1 MKKLESLK
9 KRLQN
14 KKLDDHGSSFVLV
27 LVSIALVMI
36 LVAAIFVMIFVQY
49 RMLELNRQTKD
60 NFYYLE
66 EVLDELRVGIG
77 NESVVQ
83 LKKAYDETVSMV
95 VSYDTDQEKYMSVSS
110 DTASNIMNTKFLNYI
125 KTAYADDSSSD
136 LVNKL
141 LSYVQNV
148 DVNPQNGAYVT
159 NDDVSIRFGT
169 DALSYKCEPIMSNNP
184 VQVIGYT
191 MKNITVSRVDDKGNN
206 QSITTDITIYP
217 PEEDM
222 DFIGSG
228 IDIENI
234 FTYSMVADYGLQVE
248 AAGAKNEVRIV
259 GNIYA
264 ANDMRDN
271 GLYEG
276 TVSNVGVS
284 GDASGAFTRRVT
296 PSGTRPTGATDD
308 SKYSG
313 IFVTGNDASLNLQSD
328 IVAVN
333 GSIAVNDGAS
343 INLNNRAEDSI
354 QSSQAIVWANNIVT
368 LGTEGGKISVNAQT
382 SLSDDLELNA
392 DKSDVEIA
400 GMYYGYNYA
409 SEEEYQLGI
418 TNDDTLSNGKTV
430 DRTYHQYGDQVSAST
445 GKTHTNSSA
454 IIVNGEKSKL
464 NLSKLSEMVIN
475 GRSYID
481 LVSENKDVTDK
492 DGLTDYDIKT
502 AESISAKGLQ
512 LVYRVLEPRSINN
525 KITTLDTIGTDVVG
539 NEKIADKVPT
549 YDMIKY
555 LTWRFFKD
563 EANKIYANQSAENEL
578 ADTNWQDK
586 NYEDVWAAIE
596 SEGAGCEYYK
606 DIMDFYFPK
615 DKVIVAKTTAGGDYS
630 ATHNYIN
637 YKKVDNTKIDVTD
650 CYGHKYKIWANQGS
664 VPTQLDGTDKSK
676 ATKSASRYGFLTVGK
691 DYNQISLV
699 KAVVGKKKDVYYYY
713 QFYDDALKEQFV
725 LDYEKYCEDQDVA
738 VEDVS
743 SIETFPSDSIEL
755 PDADVKTVYTRGIST
770 AIKAAAKNYTFKPS
784 QSNSKYTPVELMNL
798 YEDKV
803 KKANVFKCYF
813 PKNEAAI
820 TVAQVNAAQEMFNTG
835 TRPATTSTFKY
846 DTKQNSISPLT
857 NPDCIDLNWAEVVKK
872 QNVSSTNT
880 KGEVLKGYTG
890 ARVWVSTKSFEI
902 DGSDFDDAT
911 TSGIIICMG
920 DVTFKNMKSFTGTVI
935 AAGKVYVKGSSN
947 AGSTSF
953 FADEQMCNAMIQ
965 NDEDNMIRT
974 CFGLKEFASET
985 DEDTTGKS
993 ISNIDYTDLVGYENW
1008 KKNAE

>member
-1 MKKLESLK
+1 MKIRESIK
-9 KRLQN
+9 NRLQ
-14 KKLDDHGSSFVLV
+14 KQKLNDQGSSFVLV

-77 NESVVQ
+77 NESVIQ

-110 DTASNIMNTKFLNYI
+110 ETASNIMNTKFLNYI
-125 KTAYADDSSSD
+125 KASYADDSSTD

-148 DVNPQNGAYVT
+148 DVSPQNGAYVT
-159 NDDVSIRFGT
+159 NENVSIRFGT

-217 PEEDM
+217 PEENM

-228 IDIENI
+228 IDIDNI
-234 FTYSMVADYGLQVE
+234 FTYSMVADYGLQID
-248 AAGAKNEVRIV
+248 ASGAKNEVRIV

-276 TVSNVGVS
+276 TITNTAVS
-284 GDASGAFTRRVT
+284 GDASGAFSRKVT

-313 IFVTGNDASLNLQSD
+313 IFVSGKEASLNLQSD

-333 GSIAVNDGAS
+333 GSIAANDGAS

-368 LGTEGGKISVNAQT
+368 LGKEGGKISVNAQT

-418 TNDDTLSNGKTV
+418 TNDDMLSDGKTV
-430 DRTYHQYGDQVSAST
+430 NRNYQQYGDQVSAST

-454 IIVNGEKSKL
+454 IIVNGENSKL

-481 LVSENKDVTDK
+481 LVSENKDVTDTSN
-492 DGLTDYDIKT
+492 LTDYDIKT

-525 KITTLDTIGTDVVG
+525 KITTLDTEGTNIVG
-539 NEKIADKVPT
+539 NTNIADKVPT
-549 YDMIKY
+549 YNMIKY
-555 LTWRFFKD
+555 LTWRFFED
-563 EANKIYANQSAENEL
+563 DANKIYANQSAENDL
-578 ADTNWQDK
+578 ADANWQDK
-586 NYEDVWAAIE
+586 SLKNVWEAIE
-596 SEGAGCEYYK
+596 TEGVNCRYYK
-606 DIMDFYFPK
+606 DIMNFYFPK
-615 DKVIVAKTTAGGDYS
+615 DKVIVAKTTANGDYS
-630 ATHNYIN
+630 ATNNFIN
-637 YKKVDNTKIDVTD
+637 YKKVDNTMLDVTD

-664 VPTQLDGTDKSK
+664 VPTQLDGADKSK

-691 DYNQISLV
+691 DYDQIALV
-699 KAVVGKKKDVYYYY
+699 KAVVGEKKDVYYYY
-713 QFYDDALKEQFV
+713 QFYDDALKERFV
-725 LDYEKYCEDQDVA
+725 LDYEKYCENEDIA

-743 SIETFPSDSIEL
+743 SKETFPSDSIQL

-770 AIKAAAKNYTFKPS
+770 AIEADAKNYTFKPS
-784 QSNSKYTPVELMNL
+784 QKSSKYDAVTLMSL

-820 TVAQVNAAQEMFNTG
+820 TIAQVNAAQTMFNTG

-857 NPDCIDLNWAEVVKK
+857 NPDCIDMNWSEVTKK

-890 ARVWVSTKSFEI
+890 ARVWLSTKSFEL
-902 DGSDFDDAT
+902 DGADYDDAT

-920 DVTFKNMKSFTGTVI
+920 DVTFKNMKSFTGTII
-935 AAGKVYVKGSSN
+935 AAGKVYIKGSSN
-947 AGSTSF
+947 AGATSF

-965 NDEDNMIRT
+965 NDEENMIRT
-974 CFGLKEFASET
+974 CFGLKEFASQT
-985 DEDTTGKS
+985 DEDTEGKS